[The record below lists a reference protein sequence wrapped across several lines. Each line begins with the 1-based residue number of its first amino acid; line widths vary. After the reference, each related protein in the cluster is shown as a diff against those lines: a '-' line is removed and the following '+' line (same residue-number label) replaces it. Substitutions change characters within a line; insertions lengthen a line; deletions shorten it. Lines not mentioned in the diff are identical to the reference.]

1 MMTCHANT
9 EMHIGAFYELNAHTD
24 LEKDRIISP
33 KFSHSLVTQK
43 ITVLTLFFFQVII
56 RAEDWLPREVVKHLQ
71 RIEESILE
79 WRAWVPESPVWDA
92 ISNGKN

>member
-24 LEKDRIISP
+24 LGKDRIISP
-33 KFSHSLVTQK
+33 FFFHILTNHK
-43 ITVLTLFFFQVII
+43 IAVLTLFFQVII

>member
-43 ITVLTLFFFQVII
+43 ITVLTLFF
-56 RAEDWLPREVVKHLQ
+56 
-71 RIEESILE
+71 
-79 WRAWVPESPVWDA
+79 
-92 ISNGKN
+92 